1 MKRPCFSLNDS
12 SWWTNGRDISIEW
25 HIDHIGMGRSYLL
38 IVSAGVLQVSSRCP
52 PGVLQVSS
60 RCPPSLDWDLFPI
73 GNEIRKKLLQQ
84 IGLIGYTP
92 RDTESLW
99 WSQCTACQRRFQL
112 KGSLVPRCPG
122 SAQTG
127 KGPPTHTSAN
137 HPHTDTE
144 ILQIY
149 YIYICVCVLCI
160 YIYIY
165 KYDIK
170 LAISSLQSWQ
180 ETLET
185 IQNIRNIISESRM
198 QGPSEC
204 RLRGQFERRKHQW
217 KVFRHIRQKQ
227 KNAIL
232 LCGRVKT
239 VLNFSKTKIM
249 EMYWSDRANNCR
261 WGCVERQ
268 PIFRR
273 VPCMHVQSTKTSLC
287 KHFADLFHSHIH
299 LASDP
304 DSVWPS
310 AKLETS
316 RNI

>member
-1 MKRPCFSLNDS
+1 
-12 SWWTNGRDISIEW
+12 
-25 HIDHIGMGRSYLL
+25 
-38 IVSAGVLQVSSRCP
+38 
-52 PGVLQVSS
+52 
-60 RCPPSLDWDLFPI
+60 
-73 GNEIRKKLLQQ
+73 
-84 IGLIGYTP
+84 
-92 RDTESLW
+92 
-99 WSQCTACQRRFQL
+99 
-112 KGSLVPRCPG
+112 
-122 SAQTG
+122 
-127 KGPPTHTSAN
+127 
-137 HPHTDTE
+137 
-144 ILQIY
+144 
-149 YIYICVCVLCI
+149 
-160 YIYIY
+160 
-165 KYDIK
+165 
-170 LAISSLQSWQ
+170 
-180 ETLET
+180 
-185 IQNIRNIISESRM
+185 M

-217 KVFRHIRQKQ
+217 KVFRHIRHIRQKQ

-273 VPCMHVQSTKTSLC
+273 VPCSMHVQRTKTSSC

-316 RNI
+316 RNTAQALWFRFRLRLPNSALHEGGWWNCRLFAYQMTFKPLTQDQQRVSIRVSYLFVTHTMPCM